1 MVAAVKYENILMNI
15 YELII
20 ETKQE
25 KWSASELEEKRGVTG
40 ELILKIEKDMTRPSE
55 LTKTIIR

>member
-1 MVAAVKYENILMNI
+1 MKYENILMNI

>member
-1 MVAAVKYENILMNI
+1 MVAAVKYENILMKI